1 MQSQNST
8 ADGQRA
14 YALVEAQSSSLN
26 KRTHPLSRLKD
37 VIAATSDIERDIV
50 LERFGSGAHHL
61 EPSQVGAEPAVQSQ
75 SHRGQQHDGD
85 AGLQTVRWQEHDRCR
100 PDAGHLEGLSPATF
114 EEYERRLARKKV
126 VDFETVRT
134 EWPTL
139 KAQLLQNWQ
148 DSVDDNA
155 AKIIGAKR
163 QRVTK
168 PTMPNAPALDQFPD
182 IGYRGRPN

>member
-1 MQSQNST
+1 MSPAKSVRSLLSKVK
-8 ADGQRA
+8 AI
-14 YALVEAQSSSLN
+14 EANNTMVTLGYKQFVGRSMIDVAPTLD
-26 KRTHPLSRLKD
+26 TLK
-37 VIAATSDIERDIV
+37 AS
-50 LERFGSGAHHL
+50 
-61 EPSQVGAEPAVQSQ
+61 
-75 SHRGQQHDGD
+75 
-85 AGLQTVRWQEHDRCR
+85 
-100 PDAGHLEGLSPATF
+100 SPATF